1 MFPFLFSKDF
11 LILWCQTIKTG
22 GNRVNSASKIMKT
35 KVLNQLKSLI
45 KSFNVKNADIF
56 KAHNEKKYKVIP
68 SKYERGKYSAK
79 IEYTIFF
86 STDFD
91 ELLRFCRENNISI
104 ALMTYPNSE
113 VAYMYIQ

>member
-1 MFPFLFSKDF
+1 
-11 LILWCQTIKTG
+11 
-22 GNRVNSASKIMKT
+22 MKT

-45 KSFNVKNADIF
+45 KSFNVKNADLL
-56 KAHNEKKYKVIP
+56 KAHNEKKYKVVP
-68 SKYERGKYSAK
+68 SKYGYGKYSAK

-91 ELLRFCRENNISI
+91 ELLRFCKQNDIQI

>member
-1 MFPFLFSKDF
+1 
-11 LILWCQTIKTG
+11 
-22 GNRVNSASKIMKT
+22 MKT

-45 KSFNVKNADIF
+45 KSFNVKNADIS
-56 KAHNEKKYKVIP
+56 KAHNKKKYKVIP
-68 SKYERGKYSAK
+68 SKYERGKYSDK

-91 ELLRFCRENNISI
+91 DLLRFCRENNISI
-104 ALMTYPNSE
+104 ALMTYSRSD